1 MSWAFKRLSPNPGRH
16 SMSES
21 IGIVQVGS
29 NLQYPIERLC
39 TKVAEKFPSYQIKR
53 LRPIE
58 TPTMAFDSTQNK
70 YHSTR
75 ILVELEEN
83 TRNVRTQH
91 VLGVVAFD
99 LFVPGMNFVFG
110 EARCPGR
117 VAVVSTYRLRTDDPN
132 LFEARVVKEAVHEI
146 GHMLGLEHCSNTS
159 CVMYF
164 SEGLADTDR
173 KRDSVCSECGAKTKW
188 LEVD

>member
-1 MSWAFKRLSPNPGRH
+1 MSLAFKQLSPNPGRH

-21 IGIVQVGS
+21 ISIVQVGS
-29 NLQYPIERLC
+29 SPQYPIERLRA
-39 TKVAEKFPSYQIKR
+39 KLAEKFPGYQIRK
-53 LRPIE
+53 LGAIE
-58 TPTMAFDSTQNK
+58 TPTMAYDSIQNK

-83 TRNVRTQH
+83 TRNVSTQH
-91 VLGVVAFD
+91 VLGVVALD

-117 VAVVSTYRLRTDDPN
+117 AAVVSTYRLRADDPN

-146 GHMLGLEHCSNTS
+146 GHMLGLEHCSNPS

-173 KRDSVCSECGAKTKW
+173 KRDSFCSECGAKTKW